1 MFENL
6 TRSDMKN
13 ITALEI
19 LLGIIM
25 ASTVIILNGVSIS
38 ESAYTN
44 VTIAFVVML
53 SLPIHYALILAEL
66 KVDRSSSN

>member
-1 MFENL
+1 MFKNL
-6 TRSDMKN
+6 TRHDLKN

-19 LLGIIM
+19 LLGVIM
-25 ASTVIILNGVSIS
+25 ASTVVTLNGVSIS

-53 SLPIHYALILAEL
+53 SLPIHYALILVEL
-66 KVDRSSSN
+66 KTDRSNSN